1 MAHGAF
7 TDKIRAKNSGFTST
21 GALLLRGNFIA
32 LEVSVHEN
40 CEKHLG
46 KCIKIKNPSRSEE
59 ANQYQKHQNARIID
73 KIRIKSPS
81 VAAAFSLTKH
91 AESYGKMQFFEFS
104 IDARAEL
111 LEKTRAK

>member
-1 MAHGAF
+1 MGALAPARKK
-7 TDKIRAKNSGFTST
+7 TIDSTST
-21 GALLLRGNFIA
+21 GALLLGGNFIA

-40 CEKHLG
+40 CEKHMG
-46 KCIKIKNPSRSEE
+46 KCMKIKNPSRSEE

-73 KIRIKSPS
+73 KIRIKSLS
-81 VAAAFSLTKH
+81 VAAAFSWTKH
-91 AESYGKMQFFEFS
+91 VESDGKMQFFEFS

>member
-1 MAHGAF
+1 MG
-7 TDKIRAKNSGFTST
+7 KNC
-21 GALLLRGNFIA
+21 IA
-32 LEVSVHEN
+32 LEVSIHEN

-46 KCIKIKNPSRSEE
+46 KCIKMTNPSRSEE
-59 ANQYQKHQNARIID
+59 AHQYQKHQNARIID

-81 VAAAFSLTKH
+81 VAAAFSFTKH
-91 AESYGKMQFFEFS
+91 AKSDWKMQFFQFS

>member
-1 MAHGAF
+1 MAGAR
-7 TDKIRAKNSGFTST
+7 TQTRAKTSDLTST
-21 GALLLRGNFIA
+21 GALLLETFFIA

-40 CEKHLG
+40 CEKHMG

-73 KIRIKSPS
+73 KIRIKSLS
-81 VAAAFSLTKH
+81 VAAAFSWTKH
-91 AESYGKMQFFEFS
+91 AESNGKMHFFEFS

>member
-1 MAHGAF
+1 VAGAR
-7 TDKIRAKNSGFTST
+7 TQTRAKTSDFTST
-21 GALLLRGNFIA
+21 GASFFKTFLFD

-40 CEKHLG
+40 CEKHMG

-73 KIRIKSPS
+73 KIRIKSLS

-91 AESYGKMQFFEFS
+91 AKSHGKMQFFEFS

>member
-1 MAHGAF
+1 MAGAR
-7 TDKIRAKNSGFTST
+7 TKIRTKTNDFTST
-21 GALLLRGNFIA
+21 GALLFKTFLFD

-40 CEKHLG
+40 CEKHIG
-46 KCIKIKNPSRSEE
+46 KCMKIKNPSRSEE

-73 KIRIKSPS
+73 KIRIKSLS
-81 VAAAFSLTKH
+81 FAAAFSLTKH
-91 AESYGKMQFFEFS
+91 AESDGKMQFFKFS